1 MINQTVQDALNHQ
14 INQELYSE
22 YVYLA
27 VSAYCQTLGLQGFAH
42 WYSVQ
47 SGEER
52 THAMKIYNFILDR
65 NGKVKLQAI
74 EAPGSEF
81 GTPVQVAQKALEHEQ
96 RVTGQIDKLY
106 ELAVKEGDYPAQ
118 VMLQWFIS
126 EQVEEEKNASIL
138 VDQLKM
144 VGDDRSA
151 LLMLDMEL
159 GKRVAGADGE
169 K

>member
-1 MINQTVQDALNHQ
+1 MLKQKIQDALNHQ
-14 INQELYSE
+14 INQELFSE
-22 YVYLA
+22 YIYLA
-27 VSAYCQTLGLQGFAH
+27 ISACCQTMGLQGFAH

-65 NGKVKLQAI
+65 GGKVKLEAI

-81 GTPVQVAQKALEHEQ
+81 GTPVQIAQKALEHER
-96 RVTGQIDKLY
+96 RVTGQIEKLY

-126 EQVEEEKNASIL
+126 EQVEEEKNAGLLI
-138 VDQLKM
+138 DQLTM

-159 GKRVAGADGE
+159 GKRVAVAGA
-169 K
+169 